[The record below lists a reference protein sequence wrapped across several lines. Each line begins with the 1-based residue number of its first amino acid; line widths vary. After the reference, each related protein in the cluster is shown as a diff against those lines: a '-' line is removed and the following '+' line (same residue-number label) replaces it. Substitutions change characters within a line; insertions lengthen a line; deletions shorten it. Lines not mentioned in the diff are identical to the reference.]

1 MQLIYAGTLAILL
14 GFLLHAVLPA
24 RDHSG
29 VLLLP
34 AVAGAACAV
43 VWAALTW
50 AGLPQGGAVMWSA
63 SLGCAVLSAA
73 GLGVPLRRSRR
84 AAEQRRLA
92 AVA

>member
-1 MQLIYAGTLAILL
+1 MQLIYAETAALLL
-14 GFLLHAVLPA
+14 GFALHAVLPA
-24 RDHSG
+24 RGYSG

-50 AGLPQGGAVMWSA
+50 AGVAEGPLIWTA
-63 SLGCAVLSAA
+63 SLVAAVLSAA

-84 AAEQRRLA
+84 RAEQERLA